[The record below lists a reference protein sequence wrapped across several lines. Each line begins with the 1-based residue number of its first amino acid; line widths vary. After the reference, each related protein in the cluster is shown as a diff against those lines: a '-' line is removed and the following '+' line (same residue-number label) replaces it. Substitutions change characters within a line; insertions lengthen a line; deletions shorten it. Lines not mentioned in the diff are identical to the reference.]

1 MADRAIA
8 AARTGD
14 ERRRLHRMASPGRP
28 QSAWLD
34 EPDPLTQGEQPVSRA
49 AARRRVLGLPVSVV
63 TPAGLLDAIS
73 GAVETRT
80 PTVFVGLY
88 AALFRATASDAD
100 YRELVASSVTY
111 PDGQGLVV
119 ELQRRGVT
127 QAQRLATTDMVHP
140 IIRLAAQ
147 RGWRIGLYGSAP
159 GVADRAAAKLSAAV
173 SGADIVAVW
182 DGYSGGPST
191 EQLQAAR
198 LDVLFVALGAHR
210 QERWAHSVA
219 AVAGVPAVLTCGG
232 LLDFVAGD
240 KRRAPRWMQRLA
252 LEWAFRVLLEP
263 RRLLTRYLLGNTYFL
278 WHARKDRF
286 HPVAPGN

>member
-8 AARTGD
+8 AARTED
-14 ERRRLHRMASPGRP
+14 ELSPLHRVASPGWRRSGWVDGP
-28 QSAWLD
+28 GPVNQY
-34 EPDPLTQGEQPVSRA
+34 EQPVSLA
-49 AARRRVLGLPVSVV
+49 AARPRVLGMPVSVV
-63 TPAGLLDAIS
+63 TAAGLLDAIS
-73 GAVETRT
+73 RAVETRT

-88 AALFRATASDAD
+88 AALFRATASDAE

-140 IIRLAAQ
+140 IIGLAAE
-147 RGWRIGLYGSAP
+147 RGWRIGLYGAAP
-159 GVADRAAAKLSAAV
+159 GVADRAAEKLAAAV
-173 SGADIVAVW
+173 PGADIVAVW

-198 LDVLFVALGAHR
+198 LDVLFVALGARR
-210 QERWAHSVA
+210 QERWAHRVGA
-219 AVAGVPAVLTCGG
+219 AAGVPAVLTCGG

-278 WHARKDRF
+278 WHARKDRI

>member
-8 AARTGD
+8 AARTDDQPSPLHRVAPPG
-14 ERRRLHRMASPGRP
+14 RRRSASVAESGPAN
-28 QSAWLD
+28 QY
-34 EPDPLTQGEQPVSRA
+34 EQPVSLA
-49 AARRRVLGLPVSVV
+49 AARPRILGMPVSVV
-63 TPAGLLDAIS
+63 TAAALLDAIS

-88 AALFRATASDAD
+88 AALFRATARDAG
-100 YRELVASSVTY
+100 YRELVASSLTY

-119 ELQRRGVT
+119 ELQRRGVP
-127 QAQRLATTDMVHP
+127 QAERLATTDMVHP
-140 IIRLAAQ
+140 IVRLAAE
-147 RGWRIGLYGSAP
+147 RGWRIGLYGAAP
-159 GVADRAAAKLSAAV
+159 GVADRAAEKLIAAV
-173 SGADIVAVW
+173 PSAEIVAVW

-198 LDVLFVALGAHR
+198 LDVLFVALGAYR

-219 AVAGVPAVLTCGG
+219 AAAGVPAVLTCGG

-240 KRRAPRWMQRLA
+240 KRRAPNWMQRLA

-263 RRLLTRYLLGNTYFL
+263 RRLLTRYLLGNSYFL

-286 HPVAPGN
+286 NPVPPGN